1 MSQFRVWALVLGL
14 ALAVLIVCG
23 HAAGC
28 GGDNPLGRK
37 AVYGKVTLN
46 GAPLASGA
54 IEFHP
59 LVQSGVQ
66 SGGIITDGR
75 YSIAAEQGLTA
86 GKYRVAIL
94 DNVPTPPLPA
104 GHMPGDDLPPS
115 PPPQVPAEWNSQ
127 SQQTIDFS
135 ADGPYE
141 FNFDINTKK

>member
-1 MSQFRVWALVLGL
+1 MRQFRVWALVLGL
-14 ALAVLIVCG
+14 ALAG

-54 IEFHP
+54 VEFHP
-59 LVQSGVQ
+59 LEQSGVQ
-66 SGGIITDGR
+66 SGGIITGGS
-75 YSIAAEQGLTA
+75 YSIAAKDGLTA

-104 GHMPGDDLPPS
+104 GYMPGDDLPPS
-115 PPPQVPAEWNSQ
+115 PPPQVPPEWNSE
-127 SQQTIDFS
+127 SQHTIELS
-135 ADGPYE
+135 ADGPFE
-141 FNFDINTKK
+141 FNFDISTKK